1 MVAGMDELFLIDRD
15 ARRPALS
22 GQERLAVPS
31 ASGAE
36 RPSTVWLLPIHLTDV
51 VMPEHR

>member
-31 ASGAE
+31 ASGAVSGITPGADAINAS
-36 RPSTVWLLPIHLTDV
+36 RGRFLS
-51 VMPEHR
+51 